1 MSEREKRRSPR
12 LLAVAGSMRSG
23 SFNRK
28 LLRIGVQAAEK
39 EGAEVDLV
47 DLRELNLP
55 LYDGD
60 LEARE
65 GLPEGAVRFKE
76 RIGRADGLLIA
87 SPEYNTSVPGTFK
100 NAIDWASRGPDDVFE
115 NKIAALMGASPG
127 GFGAVRSL
135 LHLRQILTGLG
146 VWLIPSQVTLSRAH
160 QAFDPEGALKDPEKQ
175 NEIAQLVNLLIRQCR
190 LQKERAGGA

>member
-1 MSEREKRRSPR
+1 MSEGKKSRPPR

-28 LLRIGVQAAEK
+28 LLRIAVQAAEK

-60 LEARE
+60 LEAKE

-87 SPEYNTSVPGTFK
+87 SPEYNQSVPGTFK
-100 NAIDWASRGPDDVFE
+100 NAIDWASRGEDDVFE
-115 NKIAALMGASPG
+115 NKMGALMGASPG

-135 LHLRQILTGLG
+135 LHLRQILTALG
-146 VWLIPSQVTLSRAH
+146 VWLIPSQVTLSRAR
-160 QAFDPEGALKDPEKQ
+160 QAFDSEGVLKDPDKQ
-175 NEIAQLVNLLIRQCR
+175 TEVVELVRLLTNQCR
-190 LQKERAGGA
+190 LLGRSGVET